1 MAKIKLRQYQLMQ
14 LELETAITNAI
25 HEIVKKYNYKDVT
38 HLYVADCLLNIARKN
53 INEEVKEE
61 IKD

>member
-1 MAKIKLRQYQLMQ
+1 MQ